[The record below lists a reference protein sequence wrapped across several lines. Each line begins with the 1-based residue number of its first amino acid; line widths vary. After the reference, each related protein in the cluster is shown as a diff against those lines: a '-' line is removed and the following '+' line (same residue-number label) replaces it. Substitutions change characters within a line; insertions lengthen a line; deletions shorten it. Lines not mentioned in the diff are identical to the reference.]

1 MKMIIKEILA
11 KAEIVH
17 YAADECLVT
26 SHSNRVS
33 LVHRGQKTTYRIPGN
48 GWRALFAPF
57 RMARR
62 ALRLDKCNVVPVFCE
77 GGDVRSLIVIRQGR
91 AHLVS
96 TGSGDVRPTLAL
108 DQCRNV
114 LHQSICR
121 SGSGHFFFGKYGANP
136 SRVSV
141 PIYRSID
148 GGESWQEA
156 YSISGGKARHVHG
169 CFWDPYE
176 RRVWVSTGDFERE
189 NHLLCADEDF
199 EDIEWLGDGSQV
211 WRTCRLLFGPDA
223 VYWMMDSHLEDSY
236 SVRLDR
242 RTRQV
247 TKLQCLPGPVWYAK
261 ALWTASSSQPRRTR
275 WVPACMTRMPMCS
288 CRAIANTGRMSISF
302 DMTGYPGDTSSRGS
316 SALQTVSNPARPS
329 IFLVRP

>member
-1 MKMIIKEILA
+1 
-11 KAEIVH
+11 
-17 YAADECLVT
+17 
-26 SHSNRVS
+26 
-33 LVHRGQKTTYRIPGN
+33 
-48 GWRALFAPF
+48 
-57 RMARR
+57 MARR

-261 ALWTASSSQPRRTR
+261 ALSDGFFVAATTYEMGPGVHDTYAHVLVSRDCEHWEDVYQFRHDGLPRRYFKSGVIGFADGEQSSQ
-275 WVPACMTRMPMCS
+275 AFY
-288 CRAIANTGRMSISF
+288 IFGE
-302 DMTGYPGDTSSRGS
+302 
-316 SALQTVSNPARPS
+316 ALKGIDGKAA
-329 IFLVRP
+329 LCCLEE